1 MTRRAGSLQSPYV
14 LLFEPNRRRNQAR
27 HTSTIHPPTVERQPR
42 HLGASPRTCR
52 PTCRRSSSTSGGPRR
67 RVERKQEAEDN
78 AAAVDRVRT
87 LGANVVQPDKSKFQ
101 AAVASIHEEVAREL
115 KVTDILQMIRDAA
128 R

>member
-1 MTRRAGSLQSPYV
+1 M
-14 LLFEPNRRRNQAR
+14 
-27 HTSTIHPPTVERQPR
+27 
-42 HLGASPRTCR
+42 
-52 PTCRRSSSTSGGPRR
+52 
-67 RVERKQEAEDN
+67 
-78 AAAVDRVRT
+78 DRVRT